1 MLCLQLYRM
10 DIVWAGHLGNQ
21 RISLTWLLD
30 HRTLE
35 FTLQT
40 CVDTSFDDQSF
51 KTFCH
56 GTAD

>member
-21 RISLTWLLD
+21 RISLKWLPD

-35 FTLQT
+35 FTL
-40 CVDTSFDDQSF
+40 
-51 KTFCH
+51 
-56 GTAD
+56 